1 MGPVAN
7 RRLPSPTSRLMSARS
22 SAIHRSTG
30 TPLWVSLRNLGR
42 AQEYGAHKFEAF
54 RTHSGV
60 PDADRQNP
68 AFVQLYKDGLRPAH
82 EAVLGTGLVPYVTFA
97 ELENWAMSLDN
108 RAAPAVVAVSTD
120 VCFRCKRM
128 GHCKAQCPLSF
139 RRTWGPGPKGDQPPS
154 QLHSSRP
161 HDQDRPRQGVN
172 SDPSPHK
179 PRSPSPKPTAPDW
192 DQLSQDQLL
201 ELLQLLTRRKD

>member
-1 MGPVAN
+1 
-7 RRLPSPTSRLMSARS
+7 MSARS

-42 AQEYGAHKFEAF
+42 AQEYGVHKFEAF

-68 AFVQLYKDGLRPAH
+68 TFVQLYKDGLSPAH
-82 EAVLGTGLVPYVTFA
+82 QAVLGTGLVPYVTFA

-108 RAAPAVVAVSTD
+108 RVAPAVAAVSTD
-120 VCFRCKRM
+120 EPDICFRCKRM
-128 GHCKAQCPLSF
+128 GHRKAQCPLSF
-139 RRTWGPGPKGDQPPS
+139 RRPWGPGPKGGQPPS
-154 QLHSSRP
+154 QPHSLRP
-161 HDQDRPRQGVN
+161 HDQNRPRQGVN

-179 PRSPSPKPTAPDW
+179 PHKPCSPSPKRTAPDW
-192 DQLSQDQLL
+192 DQLSWGQLL
-201 ELLQLLTRRKD
+201 ELLQLLAQRKD